1 MTSASTTPNR
11 VKLDQ
16 TDRLERRSGLI
27 FVFVML
33 HLLFFHDGRILRLPE
48 ANRYIG

>member
-1 MTSASTTPNR
+1 MTCASTTPDR

-16 TDRLERRSGLI
+16 TDRLERRSGRI

-33 HLLFFHDGRILRLPE
+33 HLVFFHDGRILRLPQ
-48 ANRYIG
+48 ANRCIG

>member
-16 TDRLERRSGLI
+16 TYRRERRAGLI

-33 HLLFFHDGRILRLPE
+33 HLLFFHGGRILRLPE
-48 ANRYIG
+48 ANR